1 MIIRE
6 IRLKNIRSHSDT
18 VVGMREGINLIHGD
32 IGAGKSSV
40 LYAIEFALFGTGS
53 RFGKNDIKLLRA
65 GERSGFVEVRLD
77 VEGRDYAFHR
87 EIKDGY
93 DKGGWVVED
102 GLRSSLS
109 AVELRRRAL
118 EALKLREPKSS
129 RSRSYIYE
137 YAIFT
142 PQEEMKKILEDR
154 PEDRMK
160 LLRKAFGL
168 TDYANARDN
177 AGIITKAFESESK
190 GLKQQIDEM
199 QPRREELS
207 AAVKE
212 LDSMREE
219 EKKVSAELDVTKR
232 KDEEMRKRIAEWES
246 REKELQDTRMKL
258 QGVRD
263 EIAHLRSDIE
273 RLERD
278 LVRIRDLREGLAA
291 LEKDYARY
299 AELDRIINEE
309 RSKKAERD
317 GYESR
322 AKDLES
328 SIKALEEEIEEHRK
342 EISREKEIDQRIEAL
357 KREVDPSVA
366 EERWRKNTEEKTSVA
381 KDLELL
387 EKKLKDLDRE
397 ERGYREL
404 SGQKVCPKCGQE
416 LTEEHVRNLISK
428 IEEERSDIV
437 RGRDE
442 LLARR
447 SGLEREGKIIEEE
460 RRRIDGLNREL
471 QSAVAEKNRIEL
483 HKKALSDKEKKRR
496 ALEAERSVVCAKR
509 DSITV
514 TDIATLETE
523 RKGLK
528 SRYDEYIRARGEVER
543 DKELKEEQ
551 DSKRGKVIVLAD
563 EEKALEE
570 KAGVLEPVS
579 EELRTMRSEREA
591 VVREL
596 SSQGERLKNVRELVK
611 RQEEEIK
618 RLGEEIR
625 KLEAKEERRKRL
637 DDAARWLTDFAE
649 KVEMI
654 EKNVVNFLNQ
664 EFQTKFQELFSLLID
679 GGEISVEVDEGFTP
693 VIRENGMD
701 INLSS
706 LSGGERTSVAMAYR
720 LALNRTVQRE
730 SSGMEEST
738 IILDE
743 PTDGFSAEQIEQFGE
758 LLRVIG
764 CRQVILVSHE
774 QELEGCADHV
784 VRIVK
789 ENGISRII

>member
-18 VVGMREGINLIHGD
+18 VVGLIEGINLIHGD

-40 LYAIEFALFGTGS
+40 LYAVEFALFGTGS

-65 GERSGFVEVRLD
+65 GERSGFVEVRLE
-77 VEGRDYAFHR
+77 VEGKDYVFHR
-87 EIKDGY
+87 EIKGGY
-93 DKGGWVVED
+93 DKGGWVIED
-102 GLRSSLS
+102 GLKSSLS
-109 AVELRRRAL
+109 AVELRRKAL
-118 EALKLREPKSS
+118 EVLKLREPKSS

-207 AAVKE
+207 GAVKE
-212 LDSMREE
+212 LDRMREE

-232 KDEEMRKRIAEWES
+232 KDEEMRKRIVEWES
-246 REKELQDTRMKL
+246 RERELQDTRMKL
-258 QGVRD
+258 QGVRS
-263 EIAHLRSDIE
+263 EIGHLRSDIG
-273 RLERD
+273 RLEKD
-278 LVRIRDLREGLAA
+278 LVRVRDLRERLAA
-291 LEKDYARY
+291 LEKDHARY
-299 AELDRIINEE
+299 EELDHVINEE

-317 GYESR
+317 RYESR

-342 EISREKEIDQRIEAL
+342 GISREKEIDERIETL
-357 KREVDPSVA
+357 KREADLSA
-366 EERWRKNTEEKTSVA
+366 IEERWRKNTEEKTSVA

-387 EKKLKDLDRE
+387 ERNLKDLDKE
-397 ERGYREL
+397 EKGYREL

-416 LTEEHVRNLISK
+416 LTEEHVRSLISK
-428 IEEERSDIV
+428 IGEERGDIT
-437 RGRDE
+437 RRRAE
-442 LLARR
+442 LLARK
-447 SGLEREGKIIEEE
+447 SDLEREGKVIEEE
-460 RRRIDGLNREL
+460 RRRIDGLNGEL
-471 QSAVAEKNRIEL
+471 QSAIAEKGRIGL
-483 HKKALSDKEKKRR
+483 HKKALLDKEEKRR
-496 ALEAERSVVCAKR
+496 VLEEELSAVCAKR

-514 TDIATLETE
+514 TDIATLDAE
-523 RKGLK
+523 RKSLK
-528 SRYDEYIRARGEVER
+528 SRYDEYIRAKGEIER
-543 DKELKEEQ
+543 EKELKEEQ
-551 DSKRGKVIVLAD
+551 DSKRGRIEALIA
-563 EEKALEE
+563 EEKALDE
-570 KAGVLEPVS
+570 KAKALEPVS
-579 EELRTMRSEREA
+579 EELRTMRSERET

-596 SSQGERLKNVRELVK
+596 SGLGERLKGVRELVN
-611 RQEEEIK
+611 RQEEEIR
-618 RLGEEIR
+618 RLREEIR
-625 KLEAKEERRKRL
+625 NLEAKEQRKKRL

-664 EFQTKFQELFSLLID
+664 EFQSKFQELFSLLID
-679 GGEISVEVDEGFTP
+679 GGEITVEVDEGFTP
-693 VIRENGMD
+693 VIKENGMD

-743 PTDGFSAEQIEQFGE
+743 PTDGFSTEQIEQFGE

-774 QELEGCADHV
+774 RELEGCADHT

-789 ENGISRII
+789 ENGVSRVM